1 MYAEKLLVVGGTA
14 AAAIAT
20 PLLARRFPSGS
31 FGAAVRWTLAG
42 LLLASVVG
50 YLIMAVRSGEI
61 GLLDL
66 LPLHLCDL
74 AIFVA
79 VFALL
84 TLSLRASEILYYWA
98 LAGSTLAIVTP
109 DVGGAFPD
117 WRWVAYFAAHAMVVV
132 SATTLVFGFDRIP
145 RPGSSWRVFL
155 LTLAYAAIVAGIDLA
170 TGANFLYL
178 ARKPAEPTILDA
190 FGPWPVYIGVAALV
204 ALALFTLLEL
214 PFRILGGYKARD
226 PMGRS
231 RPDSGR

>member
-1 MYAEKLLVVGGTA
+1 MDADHLLVVSGTA
-14 AAAIAT
+14 VAAIAT
-20 PLLARRFPSGS
+20 PLLVRRLPTGPSG
-31 FGAAVRWTLAG
+31 ATVRWALAG
-42 LLLASVVG
+42 LLLASVAG
-50 YLIMAVRSGEI
+50 YLAMAAKSGEI

-98 LAGSTLAIVTP
+98 LAGSTLALVTP
-109 DVGGAFPD
+109 DVGAGSPD
-117 WRWVAYFAAHAMVVV
+117 WRWIAYFVAHGLVVV
-132 SATTLVFGFDRIP
+132 SATTVVFGFGRIP
-145 RPGSSWRVFL
+145 QPGSSWRVFL
-155 LTLAYAAIVAGIDLA
+155 LTIAYAAVVGAVDLT

-214 PFRILGGYKARD
+214 PFRFLPKAGID
-226 PMGRS
+226 T
-231 RPDSGR
+231 